1 LKRRTCP
8 YLPHP
13 IYSANPSTGKTS
25 SEGTNHTPVA
35 NEGTRFEARAMAAT
49 IKLKLDKYYRT
60 NGIIPKGPL
69 PFGLKVAKEWPK
81 KIDFAD
87 DSTNSIIPDINVT
100 PAEDVLWENE
110 TNLTG
115 SRMISPTKM
124 LAVGNELNETTIQDL
139 QKNYTYTVVVD
150 LTQAPSF

>member
-1 LKRRTCP
+1 
-8 YLPHP
+8 
-13 IYSANPSTGKTS
+13 
-25 SEGTNHTPVA
+25 VA

-60 NGIIPKGPL
+60 NGRP
-69 PFGLKVAKEWPK
+69 KVAKEWPK

-100 PAEDVLWENE
+100 PAEDVVWENE

-124 LAVGNELNETTIQDL
+124 LAVRNELNETTIQDL
-139 QKNYTYTVVVD
+139 QKNNTYTVLVD